1 MSNPEIYSVG
11 WICALPKE
19 LVAARLFLDEVHPG
33 PDCVKQ
39 HDNNCYTLGRIGKH
53 NVVIASLPMGEY
65 GTVSA
70 ASVARDML
78 HTFPNIRTG
87 LMVGIGGGAPSEK
100 NDIRLG
106 DVVVSLSYAGN
117 NGGVYQYDYAS
128 TIEKHELQKVGHLDA
143 PPYHFGTAMANL
155 ESRYASG
162 NEIAVSITDIL
173 KKSNLTKKYGRPSSK
188 TDRLYQSDYVHLK
201 QDDHCDA
208 SCDKSKLVVRQK
220 RKRGGYPTVHH
231 GIIASA
237 NCLMMDAELRD
248 KFAKEE
254 NVLCFE
260 MEAAGLMNH
269 FPCIVIRGI
278 CDYSDSHKN
287 YDWQEYAAMTA
298 AAYTKELL
306 LLIPQNDVE
315 KERIAVNRESEQV
328 ESTQKVGERDESSEL
343 LFEQCEYIPNALSAS
358 TTSVAEAGLSSESR
372 TTNRQEE
379 PPRQREYSTLQ
390 GDQNCPTPRAE
401 PCHPSPPPPYQE
413 APEQKV
419 TQIER
424 PNDYRAGGIS

>member
-19 LVAARLFLDEVHPG
+19 LVAARLFVDEVHPG
-33 PDCVKQ
+33 PDYVKQ

-78 HTFPNIRTG
+78 HTFPNIRIG

-106 DVVVSLSYAGN
+106 DVVVSLSYAEN

-143 PPYHFGTAMANL
+143 PPYHFRTAMANL
-155 ESRYASG
+155 ESAYATG
-162 NEIAVSITDIL
+162 NEIAASITNIL
-173 KKSNLTKKYGRPSSK
+173 DKKSKLKKKYGPPSLK
-188 TDRLYQSDYVHLK
+188 TDRLYRSDFVHPQQSNHNCETSCNESNLVARE
-201 QDDHCDA
+201 QREIDD
-208 SCDKSKLVVRQK
+208 
-220 RKRGGYPTVHH
+220 YPTVHY

-237 NCLMMDAELRD
+237 NCLMMDANLRD
-248 KFAKEE
+248 KFAEE
-254 NVLCFE
+254 QNVLCFE

-315 KERIAVNRESEQV
+315 RERIAANHESEQV
-328 ESTQKVGERDESSEL
+328 ESRQKVGE
-343 LFEQCEYIPNALSAS
+343 
-358 TTSVAEAGLSSESR
+358 
-372 TTNRQEE
+372 
-379 PPRQREYSTLQ
+379 
-390 GDQNCPTPRAE
+390 
-401 PCHPSPPPPYQE
+401 
-413 APEQKV
+413 
-419 TQIER
+419 
-424 PNDYRAGGIS
+424 